1 MLVSSRP
8 EYLTFDGSDD
18 IAFVHRTTEAAWS
31 ALRFA
36 IDDEASEEAEF
47 LRQRLRSEIL
57 RAVEMGERNATRIVD
72 AVLADLPPMPAR
84 YGAGG

>member
-1 MLVSSRP
+1 MLVSSRL
-8 EYLTFDGSDD
+8 ECLTVDGHDD
-18 IAFVHRTTEAAWS
+18 CTFVNRTTESAWN

-36 IDDEASEEAEF
+36 IDDEASEEAGF
-47 LRQRLRSEIL
+47 LRQRLRDGIL

-72 AVLADLPPMPAR
+72 SVLADLPPMMAR